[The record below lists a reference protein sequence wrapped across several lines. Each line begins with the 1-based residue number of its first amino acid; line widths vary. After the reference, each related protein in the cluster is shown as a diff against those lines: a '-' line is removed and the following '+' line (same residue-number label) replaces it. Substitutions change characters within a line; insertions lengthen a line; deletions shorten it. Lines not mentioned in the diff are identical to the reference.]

1 MKTFIIFKKNDQ
13 TIGYALAYPTETG
26 WTFPI
31 VRVQKPFEGKDLKDS
46 DVINAETGEKLFI
59 LDNLFFKKS
68 DGIFELK
75 GQIL

>member
-46 DVINAETGEKLFI
+46 DAINAETGEKLFV

-68 DGIFELK
+68 DGFFELK